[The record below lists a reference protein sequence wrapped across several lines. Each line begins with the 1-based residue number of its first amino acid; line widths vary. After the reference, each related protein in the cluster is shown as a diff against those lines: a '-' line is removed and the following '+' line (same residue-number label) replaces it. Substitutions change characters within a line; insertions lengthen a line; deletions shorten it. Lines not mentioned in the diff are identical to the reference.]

1 MVWKS
6 QQIGPPRSSNCTK
19 TNSVETL
26 GLDNFL
32 VLLKNDLSTK
42 LEVVLRQ
49 QQINTKNGNEPKKLK
64 THPQEMPHRGDSTQN
79 SIRQSSPHVPTRTHT
94 LIQEGHRGDSTKILS
109 ANHRHKYQLE
119 RRL

>member
-19 TNSVETL
+19 TNSVETV

-49 QQINTKNGNEPKKLK
+49 QQINTKNGNEPKNWKHIHKKFHLAVI
-64 THPQEMPHRGDSTQN
+64 E
-79 SIRQSSPHVPTRTHT
+79 
-94 LIQEGHRGDSTKILS
+94 LKILS
-109 ANHRHKYQLE
+109 ANHRHMYQLK